1 MSLIFLRFYE
11 SEHSIVGDPELGP
24 ILSSLMVGPCALEFT
39 RLNSDTFWFVSSF
52 FLVNSDNFCFRSD
65 PSAGE
70 LVQRHRLTSI
80 ERDKN
85 CWLNYVNHLE
95 FPAFP
100 TLILQLEV
108 L

>member
-39 RLNSDTFWFVSSF
+39 RLNSDTFWYVSSF

-80 ERDKN
+80 ER
-85 CWLNYVNHLE
+85 E
-95 FPAFP
+95 
-100 TLILQLEV
+100 
-108 L
+108 